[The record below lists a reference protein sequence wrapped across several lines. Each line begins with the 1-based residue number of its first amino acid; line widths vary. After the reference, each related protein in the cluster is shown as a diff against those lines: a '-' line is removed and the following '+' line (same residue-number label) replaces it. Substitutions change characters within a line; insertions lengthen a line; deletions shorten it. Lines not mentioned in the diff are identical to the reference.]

1 MRRSLLRA
9 VVFASAICWLS
20 GCCIVSIWNSSANQA
35 LNVDLGK
42 LGTGDQAAYAPNS
55 GQPWQGD
62 AVEKKM
68 GF

>member
-1 MRRSLLRA
+1 MRRSLLRT
-9 VVFASAICWLS
+9 VVLFAAICWLS
-20 GCCIVSIWNSSANQA
+20 GCCIYSIWSSANQA
-35 LNVDLGK
+35 LNFDLGK
-42 LGTGDQAAYAPNS
+42 IGTGDQAAYAPNS